1 MNKEDNRREQ
11 LIDKTILKQDNG
23 KMVVVNK
30 KKTNNSKVPSEWTN
44 KKMSKYDINAINK
57 RLGKKKKRK

>member
-1 MNKEDNRREQ
+1 
-11 LIDKTILKQDNG
+11 
-23 KMVVVNK
+23 MVVDNK
-30 KKTNNSKVPSEWTN
+30 KKTNNSKVPSEWSN